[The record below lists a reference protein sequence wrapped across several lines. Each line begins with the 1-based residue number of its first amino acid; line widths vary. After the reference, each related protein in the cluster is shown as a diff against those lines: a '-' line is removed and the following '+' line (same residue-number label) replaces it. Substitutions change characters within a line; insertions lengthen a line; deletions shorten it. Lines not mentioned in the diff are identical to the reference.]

1 VEPNYYLPIIP
12 MCLVNGCEGI
22 GTGWSTFLPNYNP
35 LQLISQ
41 LKSKLS
47 GADFESLS
55 PWYKGFRGSISE
67 DGKGGYFAE
76 GVVEVE
82 DEIVEVREL
91 PIGKWTRDYKEF
103 LEGLE
108 DIADVKELHTNN

>member
-1 VEPNYYLPIIP
+1 

-47 GADFESLS
+47 GGDFESLS